1 MKTKLLITIV
11 IALALQCVQMVVAQ
25 TTVNF
30 NLLISNDTVINIDNY
45 YSGYC
50 SYAEVDAGF
59 TLNSDTSL
67 VRVVLTDTDGK
78 RYLIFE
84 MYRLIGSNYSGSI
97 SKYCDETRYMAFNTN
112 PVSLEFFITDATCN
126 FTSMGF
132 SNIKNK
138 YYLSDAEAHKA
149 VIEQQKVEQINLNLE
164 EKGLLWR
171 ARVTDFNTLLFYQKA
186 NNWGGD
192 KYYIDGY
199 DYYGGGIFCDYSRW
213 DEIVNEKI
221 GGKSSGDTLPTV
233 KAKSFD
239 WRKVHD
245 ANLSTSPYFDGN
257 PDTHNTVTENNGW
270 MTRLKYQGQSH
281 DSDCPNGCYI
291 FAPIGALEAVLNL
304 FFNQH
309 VDYNLSEQHL
319 IDCFNQYHPGST
331 CWAGGDIDRLFN
343 FINLGDYFFVDE
355 FTHEWQDSMLG
366 FCDDATPVL
375 TKIEIG
381 GLIKIDACENN
392 SKKALINYGPLSA
405 KPRSEHNSVLTGFK
419 TIMAGDSVYLGST
432 FDTPYI
438 IIQTNNALIGRTYW
452 IFKETVGVNHGING
466 YTHILGKLNKLP
478 YAFNPHAFVQPFT
491 DLMDTTLSPTYY
503 DHDGDG
509 YYNWGIGDK
518 PAGCP
523 GPDLRDCNDNNPNK
537 HHYNAYLQCVCAC
550 DSLEAWKSDTPIYIT
565 SNTTFKDTIL
575 TRPVIVQGSNVMLT
589 LQGDIQCTENV
600 YIQSEIGTTIE
611 VENAYIFNG
620 CDTLW
625 KGFWVK
631 ANLDPSLGTTGRSYL
646 MLKQSYV
653 EDAVFAVYGDAG
665 AIINAKNTIF
675 NFNHGDVLLMPH
687 LSSDYYNQVL
697 GNNTSVFEN
706 CLFSTD
712 NSQHDEEIAPN
723 VILVNTK
730 GVQFKNC
737 RFIDDGVDNGL
748 FNEDNRMGIWTYK
761 SGFRV
766 DKACYFGNLGSAIR
780 AYNCSYLPID
790 IEDNKFEAC
799 HYGVY
804 LSQSHG
810 ARVVNNIM
818 RFVDCDSTD
827 AEVLPYCV
835 YLDNSYDFQL
845 EGNTLYVFQAGS
857 SDFINGVIVNDVF
870 SSVEKIYRN
879 EIRHMRVSI
888 EAIGLNRS
896 SSAPTGLQI
905 RCNILDCNGDDIF
918 VTNNLENPYPSG
930 YPVGIAANQGS
941 MSNPAGNKFTKST
954 ALIHCTNILNTTDH
968 TINYFYHDI
977 TTNNKFYPD
986 SVVGYVNRV
995 GTDVPY
1001 NDSVCPDYTDT
1012 TGNDTII
1019 ILPELRMLSGGIDDI
1034 DNTLEALTDG
1044 GNTPLT
1050 IAEIVLASDLNAWQT
1065 YLGLMD
1071 KSPYLSNEALKEVA
1085 LKEDALTKPMVRD
1098 VLVANPQAAKD
1109 PEIQKILDER
1119 IEALPQYMI
1128 DQINSGLT
1136 QISPK
1141 EYLEMQRAEL
1151 TAELSEKTSRQLRY
1165 YLRHPELYN
1174 DGEVEVLLSIS
1185 QEPQYGIKLAAYYG
1199 GKGDYGKAIE
1209 TLNAIE
1215 SNNGILMTEAENLA
1229 GLYELLEEI
1238 ESDSVALDR
1247 LGVERI
1253 NALLDIEAAGG
1264 QAGAYARG
1272 LLMLNGASNYKEPVY
1287 LPDVMVNRK
1296 MKTNNR
1302 LEEKEYMKVYPN
1314 PADKYITVEYSIA
1327 TEDINVVLKV
1337 VNTES
1342 KIVFAKKLENPEDI
1356 ILIDI
1361 RNFSQG
1367 NYIVYIEVQGKV
1379 VDSKVV
1385 SVTK

>member
-1 MKTKLLITIV
+1 VNTKFLGKCSAASVT
-11 IALALQCVQMVVAQ
+11 A
-25 TTVNF
+25 TV
-30 NLLISNDTVINIDNY
+30 
-45 YSGYC
+45 
-50 SYAEVDAGF
+50 
-59 TLNSDTSL
+59 TLHSDTSL
-67 VRVVLTDTDGK
+67 VRIIMVDALGK
-78 RYLIFE
+78 RRLLLEAYPLICSDSVVHFTA
-84 MYRLIGSNYSGSI
+84 YY
-97 SKYCDETRYMAFNTN
+97 DETKYMPYNTN
-112 PVSLEFFITDATCN
+112 PDILEFYLVNAECN
-126 FTSMGF
+126 FSSMVF
-132 SNIKNK
+132 SNKIVLN
-138 YYLSDAEAHKA
+138 YIYLAQQSKQTIESQKA
-149 VIEQQKVEQINLNLE
+149 NQINDNLE
-164 EKGLLWR
+164 LKGLPWR
-171 ARVTDFNTLLFYQKA
+171 ARVTKMNTTDYSKKA
-186 NNWGGD
+186 QYWGGD
-192 KYYIDGY
+192 KYFIDGY
-199 DYYGGGIFCDYSRW
+199 DYYAGGIFCEYSRW
-213 DEIVNEKI
+213 DEIINENI
-221 GGKSSGDTLPTV
+221 GEKTTIDTLPPV

-239 WRKVHD
+239 WRKAHG
-245 ANLSTSPYFDGN
+245 ANLNTSPYFDGN
-257 PDTHNTVTENNGW
+257 PDYGTINIENTAYLVNENNGW
-270 MTRLKYQGQSH
+270 LTSVKDMHTWGS
-281 DSDCPNGCYI
+281 CPNGCYL
-291 FAPIGALEAVLNL
+291 FAPIGSLEAVINL
-304 FFNQH
+304 YFNQH
-309 VDYNLSEQHL
+309 LDYNISEQHL
-319 IDCFNQYHPGST
+319 ADCFNVYSPTSD
-331 CWAGGDIDRLFN
+331 CINGGKTDSLDN
-343 FINLGDYFFVDE
+343 FINTQNYLFVDE
-355 FTHEWQDSMLG
+355 SNFGWNDSMTG
-366 FCDDATPVL
+366 YCCDISTATF
-375 TKIEIG
+375 
-381 GLIKIDACENN
+381 KIDINEMITIGDSENEV
-392 SKKALINYGPLSA
+392 KRALVIYGPLSA
-405 KPRSEHNSVLTGFK
+405 KPKSNHIATLVGYK
-419 TIMAGDSVYLGST
+419 QIQA
-432 FDTPYI
+432 FDTLNINYGWRVEVDTINHLFIPDTLVIYPG
-438 IIQTNNALIGRTYW
+438 NKLIGRTMW
-452 IFKETVGVNHGING
+452 IFKESASLDRGVMG
-466 YTHILGKLNKLP
+466 YFNVLGKLNSMP
-478 YAFNPHAFVQPFT
+478 TSNDAFAFETPIA
-491 DLMDTTLSPTYY
+491 DLMNETLEPLYF
-503 DHDGDG
+503 DGDGDG
-509 YYNWGIGDK
+509 YYNWGIGEK

-523 GPDLRDCNDNNPNK
+523 GPDLRDCNDNNPNQ

-550 DSLEAWKSDTPIYIT
+550 DSLEAWKSDVPIYIT
-565 SNTTFKDTIL
+565 SNTILKDTII
-575 TRPVIVQGSNVMLT
+575 TRPIIVQGSNVMLT

-611 VENAYIFNG
+611 VENANIFNG

-625 KGFWVK
+625 QGFRIT
-631 ANLDPSLGTTGRSYL
+631 ANLDPTLGITGRSL
-646 MLKQSYV
+646 VMIKQSYI
-653 EDAVFAVYGDAG
+653 EDAKYGICSDAG
-665 AIINAKNTIF
+665 AIIRANNSCFKY
-675 NFNHGDVLLMPH
+675 NFCDVLIVPLQM
-687 LSSDYYNQVL
+687 SDYYDQVL

-706 CLFSTD
+706 CHFSTD
-712 NSQHDEEIAPN
+712 NEQHYEELAPN

-766 DKACYFGNLGSAIR
+766 DEACYFGNLGSAIR
-780 AYNCSYLPID
+780 AYNGSYLPID
-790 IEDNKFEAC
+790 IEDNLFETC

-845 EGNTLYVFQAGS
+845 EGNTLYVFQAGA
-857 SDFINGVIVNDVF
+857 SDVINGVIVNDVF
-870 SSVEKIYRN
+870 SNEEKIYRN
-879 EIRHMRVSI
+879 DIKHMRVSI

-896 SSAPTGLQI
+896 SSDPGGLLI
-905 RCNILDCNGDDIF
+905 RCNNFDCNRDDIF

-930 YPVGIAANQGS
+930 YPVGIAGNQGS
-941 MSNPAGNKFTKST
+941 MMNPAGNQFSKKQTGGGGELPHELKS
-954 ALIHCTNILNTTDH
+954 APEYRNILNTTDH
-968 TINYFYHDI
+968 NINYFYHD
-977 TTNNKFYPD
+977 TTSNNKFYPD

-995 GTDVPY
+995 PTGVYFTDSTCLD
-1001 NDSVCPDYTDT
+1001 NTDT

-1019 ILPELRMLSGGIDDI
+1019 ILPELRMLSGGIDEI

-1098 VLVANPQAAKD
+1098 VLVANPQASKD

-1151 TAELSEKTSRQLRY
+1151 SAELSEKTSRQLRY

-1174 DGEVEVLLSIS
+1174 DGDVEELLSIS
-1185 QEPQYGIKLAAYYG
+1185 QEPQYGMKLAAYYG

-1209 TLNAIE
+1209 ALNAIE

-1238 ESDSVALDR
+1238 ESDSVALNR

-1253 NALLDIEAAGG
+1253 NALLDIEASGG

-1272 LLMLNGASNYKEPVY
+1272 LLMLNGASDYKEPVY
-1287 LPDVMVNRK
+1287 LPDVMANRK
-1296 MKTNNR
+1296 LKTNHR
-1302 LEEKEYMKVYPN
+1302 LPEKEFMKVYPN

-1327 TEDINVVLKV
+1327 TEGINVVLKV

-1342 KIVFAKKLENPEDI
+1342 KTFFAKKLESPEDI

-1367 NYIVYIEVQGKV
+1367 NYIVFIEVQGKI

>member
-1 MKTKLLITIV
+1 MLIAMV
-11 IALALQCVQMVVAQ
+11 FVQTLSAQ
-25 TTVNF
+25 TVNF
-30 NLLISNDTVINIDNY
+30 NMQVAGDTTIGINSKF
-45 YSGYC
+45 SGKC
-50 SYAEVDAGF
+50 SAAHVTASV
-59 TLNSDTSL
+59 TLHSDTSL
-67 VRVVLTDTDGK
+67 VRVVLVDATGRRRLLLEAYPLICEDTVVNFTA
-78 RYLIFE
+78 YYE
-84 MYRLIGSNYSGSI
+84 ET
-97 SKYCDETRYMAFNTN
+97 KYMPYNTN
-112 PVSLEFFITDATCN
+112 PEAIEFYLVDAECSFN
-126 FTSMGF
+126 SMGF
-132 SNIKNK
+132 SNRIIFN
-138 YYLSDAEAHKA
+138 YLTLAQQYRLTVETQKA
-149 VIEQQKVEQINLNLE
+149 NRINQNLE

-171 ARVTDFNTLLFYQKA
+171 AKVSDINLLDFSQKA
-186 NNWGGD
+186 TFWGGD
-192 KYYIDGY
+192 KYFVEGY

-213 DEIVNEKI
+213 DEIVNETI
-221 GGKSSGDTLPTV
+221 GEKTIGDSLITV
-233 KAKSFD
+233 KTKSFD
-239 WRKVHD
+239 WRNVHD
-245 ANLSTSPYFDGN
+245 ANLSSSGYFDGN
-257 PDTHNTVTENNGW
+257 SDGHWLPGGQYVYEQGNGW
-270 MTRLKYQGQSH
+270 MTSLKYQGVSN
-281 DSDCPNGCYI
+281 DSECFNGCYV
-291 FAPIGALEAVLNL
+291 FSPIGALEAVLNL
-304 FFNQH
+304 FFNEH
-309 VDYNLSEQHL
+309 IDYNLSEQHL
-319 IDCFNQYHPGST
+319 MDCLNVYDPGSN
-331 CWAGGDIDRLFN
+331 CYSGGKSDSLFN
-343 FINLGDYFFVDE
+343 YINLGGYYFVDE
-355 FTHEWQDSMLG
+355 FSHAWEDTVLG
-366 FCDDATPVL
+366 FCDDVSPVVS
-375 TKIEIG
+375 KIETGWMIR
-381 GLIKIDACENN
+381 INDDEN
-392 SKKALINYGPLSA
+392 STKRALIEYGPLSA
-405 KPRSEHNSVLTGFK
+405 CPRSGHICVLTGFK
-419 TIMAGDSVYLGST
+419 TIMAGDSVYLGSQWAN
-432 FDTPYI
+432 PYI
-438 IIQTNNALIGRTYW
+438 IIDSDNALVGRNYW
-452 IFKETVGVNHGING
+452 IFKESMGLGHAMNG
-466 YTHILGKLNKLP
+466 YTHILGPLNQMPINKKS
-478 YAFNPHAFVQPFT
+478 YAFVMPFT
-491 DLMDTTLSPTYY
+491 DLMDTTLIPSYY
-503 DHDGDG
+503 DKDGDG
-509 YYNWGIGDK
+509 YYNWGIGEK

-523 GPDLRDCNDNNPNK
+523 GPDLRDCNDNNPNQ

-565 SNTTFKDTIL
+565 SNTTLKDTIL

-611 VENAYIFNG
+611 VEDANLFNG

-625 KGFWVK
+625 QGFRIK
-631 ANLDPSLGTTGRSYL
+631 ANLDQSLGATGRSYL
-646 MLKQSYV
+646 IINRSYI
-653 EDAVFAVYGDAG
+653 EDALFGINGDAG
-665 AIINAKNTIF
+665 AIINVENACFKY
-675 NFNHGDVLLMPH
+675 NHCDVLLMPH
-687 LSSDYYNQVL
+687 LLSDYYDQVL

-712 NSQHDEEIAPN
+712 KSQHDEEIAPN

-766 DKACYFGNLGSAIR
+766 DEACYFGNLGSAIR

-790 IEDNKFEAC
+790 IEDNLFEAC

-845 EGNTLYVFQAGS
+845 EGNTMRVYQGGS
-857 SDFINGVIVNDVF
+857 SDFINGVIVNDVY
-870 SSVEKIYRN
+870 SNEEKIYRN
-879 EIRHMRVSI
+879 DIQHMRVSI

-896 SSAPTGLQI
+896 SSDPGGLLI
-905 RCNILDCNGDDIF
+905 RCNNFQYNDEDVF
-918 VTNNLENPYPSG
+918 VTNNLDNPYPPG
-930 YPVGIAANQGS
+930 YPVGIAENQGS
-941 MSNPAGNKFTKST
+941 MLNPAGNKFTHWGT
-954 ALIHCTNILNTTDH
+954 GNAYINMLNTSDH
-968 TINYFYHDI
+968 TINYFYHS
-977 TTNNKFYPD
+977 TSTNIRFYPD

-995 GTDVPY
+995 PTNIPY

-1019 ILPELRMLSGGIDDI
+1019 ILPELRMLSGGIDEI
-1034 DNTLEALTDG
+1034 DNTLETLTDG

-1151 TAELSEKTSRQLRY
+1151 SAELSEKTSRQLRY

-1174 DGEVEVLLSIS
+1174 DGDVEELLSIS
-1185 QEPQYGIKLAAYYG
+1185 QDPQYGMKLAAYYG

-1209 TLNAIE
+1209 ALNAIE

-1238 ESDSVALDR
+1238 ESDSVALNR

-1264 QAGAYARG
+1264 QSGAYARG

-1302 LEEKEYMKVYPN
+1302 LQEKEYMKVYPN

-1367 NYIVYIEVQGKV
+1367 NYIVFIEVQGKV